1 MAAKRSPILGY
12 NHNVR
17 YRGVIFHVQTEDSG
31 IHNPHVFTHLFHGG
45 IILSTRKLVYDADS
59 AEEAVK
65 SLMQAQHK
73 AALKELKNGRFDAKI
88 DQLLVGIEGLLP
100 PGAGDEGPLRAET
113 VDDLSQSTAVPDP
126 ASRPTERLSTESTIA
141 TMAASPAGLAAGTV
155 PGGRVGEPRMV
166 TQPRVTGSALPPI
179 PPRTATP
186 ARAMPPPVPGTVRA
200 AGTESETD
208 TERVSRKR
216 EVSDAFQAI
225 VVPDQD
231 LADAGLLDEQEPAQ
245 VHSPA
250 PASAALPPGAAPTR
264 PGSYAQ
270 HRRRDTGAIAIPEGV
285 ADEGSGAVT
294 SATAT
299 GTTAAPR
306 AHRPS
311 EAGESAPRPRTPT
324 PSSGPARVT
333 PARTVM
339 PSGRVPMP
347 PAAAPRTHPASQ
359 PPPATARTVTQPS
372 RMQPPSAPPT
382 AARPGGVPP
391 GGRARAPTAG
401 NVVLSRPAVIIG
413 APTKMVGSSP
423 PTARG
428 TQSQTRVRKAREDSE
443 SGMFG
448 QDLISEKSLDEV
460 ILAYL
465 SEDAGE
471 E

>member
-1 MAAKRSPILGY
+1 VAAKRSPILGY

-45 IILSTRKLVYDADS
+45 IILSTRKLVYDADA

-100 PGAGDEGPLRAET
+100 RGHADEGSGRAET
-113 VDDLSQSTAVPDP
+113 VDDLSQPTAVPDP
-126 ASRPTERLSTESTIA
+126 ASRPTERLSAESTIA
-141 TMAASPAGLAAGTV
+141 TIAASSAGLAAGTV

-166 TQPRVTGSALPPI
+166 TQPRVASSALPPI

-186 ARAMPPPVPGTVRA
+186 SRAIPPPVPGTVRA

-231 LADAGLLDEQEPAQ
+231 LADAGLLDELEPAQ

-270 HRRRDTGAIAIPEGV
+270 HRRRDTGAIGIPEGLE
-285 ADEGSGAVT
+285 DEGAGAVA
-294 SATAT
+294 SA
-299 GTTAAPR
+299 TAAPR

-311 EAGESAPRPRTPT
+311 EAGEAAPRPRTPT

-339 PSGRVPMP
+339 PSGRVPVQP
-347 PAAAPRTHPASQ
+347 PPVAARPHPASQ
-359 PPPATARTVTQPS
+359 PPPATARTVTQPA
-372 RMQPPSAPPT
+372 RMQPPSAPPMSQ
-382 AARPGGVPP
+382 RPGGVPP
-391 GGRARAPTAG
+391 GGRTRAPTAG

-413 APTKMVGSSP
+413 APTKMVGSAP
-423 PTARG
+423 PMPSARG

>member
-1 MAAKRSPILGY
+1 VAAKRSPILGY

-45 IILSTRKLVYDADS
+45 IILSTRKLVYDADA

-73 AALKELKNGRFDAKI
+73 AALKELKNGRFDEKI

-100 PGAGDEGPLRAET
+100 RGAADEGPLRAET
-113 VDDLSQSTAVPDP
+113 VEEPSQVGPLPEPPAMPDA
-126 ASRPTERLSTESTIA
+126 ASRPTERLTTESTIA
-141 TMAASPAGLAAGTV
+141 TLASAPGTV
-155 PGGRVGEPRMV
+155 PGGRIGEPRMV
-166 TQPRVTGSALPPI
+166 TQPRVASSALPPI

-186 ARAMPPPVPGTVRA
+186 SRAMPPPVPGTVRA
-200 AGTESETD
+200 AGTESEAES
-208 TERVSRKR
+208 ERVSRKR

-231 LADAGLLDEQEPAQ
+231 LADAGLLDEHEPAQ

-250 PASAALPPGAAPTR
+250 PPSAGMPPGAAPTR

-270 HRRRDTGAIAIPEGV
+270 HRRRDTGAIPIPAELV
-285 ADEGSGAVT
+285 DEGSGAT
-294 SATAT
+294 SA
-299 GTTAAPR
+299 PLR

-311 EAGESAPRPRTPT
+311 EAGEAAPRPRTPT

-339 PSGRVPMP
+339 PSGRVPAP
-347 PAAAPRTHPASQ
+347 PSSAPRPHAASQ
-359 PPPATARTVTQPS
+359 PPPATARTVTQPT
-372 RMQPPSAPPT
+372 RNQPPSSPPT

-391 GGRARAPTAG
+391 GGRTRAPTAG

-413 APTKMVGSSP
+413 APTKMVGAAP
-423 PTARG
+423 PVPSARG